1 MTFYRG
7 GVYENEFN
15 NTNVRL
21 LCLEKKGRWDLL
33 PFLIRLVRVLRLES
47 PKVIYSFL
55 GVSNILAVVMRP
67 AFKSGRIIW
76 SIRASN
82 MDLKQ
87 YDRLSRWSYWL
98 ECRLARFSDLI
109 IANSHAGM
117 KFAVENGFPKE
128 KITIIPNG
136 IDTKH
141 FDIDEATDNALRE
154 KWGIAGDERIIGVVG
169 RIDPMKGIPTFLK
182 AATLIR
188 KYNLPVRF
196 VWVGTGETTYEKS
209 MHQLASQ
216 LGLDDLLV
224 WAGPHT
230 DMVAVYNAFDIASS
244 TSSYGE
250 GFPNVLGE
258 AMACGIPCVVTDVG
272 DSAVVVGD
280 TGMVVAPQDSKAL
293 ADAWGNML
301 SLDNAQLGEKGIDAR
316 NRVVKEFS
324 VNVLIK
330 NTEKLLTGDLP

>member
-1 MTFYRG
+1 
-7 GVYENEFN
+7 
-15 NTNVRL
+15 
-21 LCLEKKGRWDLL
+21 
-33 PFLIRLVRVLRLES
+33 FLIRLVRVLRLES

-87 YDRLSRWSYWL
+87 YDRLSRWNYWL

-169 RIDPMKGIPTFLK
+169 RIDPMKGIPIFLK
-182 AATLIR
+182 AATIIR
-188 KYNLPVRF
+188 KHNLQVRF
-196 VWVGTGETTYEKS
+196 VWVGMGEISYEKS
-209 MHQLASQ
+209 MHQLASE
-216 LGLDDLLV
+216 LGLDDLLI
-224 WAGPHT
+224 WAGPHA

-244 TSSYGE
+244 TSCYGE

-258 AMACGIPCVVTDVG
+258 AMACGVPCVVTDVG

-293 ADAWGNML
+293 ADAWIKIL
-301 SLDNAQLGEKGIDAR
+301 SLNGTQLEKKALDAR
-316 NRVVKEFS
+316 NRVVSKFS
-324 VNVLIK
+324 VGTLIK
-330 NTEKLLTGDLP
+330 DTEKLLTDDPS